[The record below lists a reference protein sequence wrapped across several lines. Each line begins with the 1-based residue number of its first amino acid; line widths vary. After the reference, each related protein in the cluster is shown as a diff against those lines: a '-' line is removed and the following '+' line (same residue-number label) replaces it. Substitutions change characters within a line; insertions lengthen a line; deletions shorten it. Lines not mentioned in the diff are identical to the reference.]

1 MLCIQNISK
10 RYGPQKALDQLSL
23 DIRPG
28 EFCVLLGPNGA
39 GKSTLFQVLT
49 GLFSPDAGDV
59 ELFGLSMRRHPQQVL
74 ARLGVVFQQQ
84 SLDMDLSVSR
94 NLMFHAQLHGLVW
107 RHAQAEAKTLL
118 EQLGLPQAWDTTVRA
133 LSGGN
138 RRKVE
143 LARAL
148 LHKPALILMDEPTVG
163 LDPKS
168 RRDLLEAITQQVR
181 GHQRMVLWAT
191 HLVEETLQADRVL
204 VLNRGQLV
212 ADGSPE
218 EVRQQL
224 GAATLE
230 QGFIE
235 ITQTARSPGN
245 PQAKEIV

>member
-1 MLCIQNISK
+1 MDG
-10 RYGPQKALDQLSL
+10 RF
-23 DIRPG
+23 IRIG
-28 EFCVLLGPNGA
+28 ERCETSMRGVYA
-39 GKSTLFQVLT
+39 I
-49 GLFSPDAGDV
+49 GDV
-59 ELFGLSMRRHPQQVL
+59 TGEPML
-74 ARLGVVFQQQ
+74 AHRA
-84 SLDMDLSVSR
+84 M
-94 NLMFHAQLHGLVW
+94 AQGEMV
-107 RHAQAEAKTLL
+107 AEIVA
-118 EQLGLPQAWDTTVRA
+118 GLPRAWDTTVRA

-143 LARAL
+143 RARAL
-148 LHKPALILMDEPTVG
+148 LHKPALILMDGPTVG

>member
-1 MLCIQNISK
+1 MLSIKNISK
-10 RYGPQKALDQLSL
+10 LYGRQVAINQLSL

-28 EFCVLLGPNGA
+28 QFCVLLGPNGA

-49 GLFSPDAGDV
+49 GLFAPDTGDV
-59 ELFGLSMRRHPQQVL
+59 ELFGISLRHQPQKVL

-84 SLDMDLSVSR
+84 ALDLDLSVRR
-94 NLMFHAQLHGLVW
+94 NLMFHAQLHGLRW
-107 RHAQAEAKTLL
+107 RESQGLALTLL
-118 EQLGLPQAWDTTVRA
+118 AQLGLPDALERPVRE

-148 LHKPALILMDEPTVG
+148 LHRPALILMDEPTVG

-168 RRDLLEAITQQVR
+168 RRDLLQAVKTQVR
-181 GHQRMVLWAT
+181 EHQCMVLWAT
-191 HLVEETLQADRVL
+191 HLVEEAEQADRVL
-204 VLNRGQLV
+204 VLNRGDLI
-212 ADGSPE
+212 AAGSPI

-224 GAATLE
+224 GADTLE

-235 ITQTARSPGN
+235 ITQSKR
-245 PQAKEIV
+245 QKENS